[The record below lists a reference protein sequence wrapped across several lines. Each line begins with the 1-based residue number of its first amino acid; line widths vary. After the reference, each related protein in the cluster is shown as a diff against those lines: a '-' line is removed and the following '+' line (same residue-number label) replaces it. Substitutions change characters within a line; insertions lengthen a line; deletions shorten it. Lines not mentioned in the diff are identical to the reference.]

1 MCSYRAPGVRVLPFP
16 LPPLAPRSAL
26 RLLVLAP
33 ALVRETGC
41 GSGGQWRC
49 RRGSK
54 KKHTYTH
61 RHTHRHTQTHTQ
73 THRHTGTH
81 THTNTS
87 GLTTHGQNIYER
99 VQLKFVLAEK
109 APDHSPG
116 LQTIAKNF
124 ANRAKPRGEKS
135 SQKRPKLRHTRMPP
149 FGWGA

>member
-1 MCSYRAPGVRVLPFP
+1 M
-16 LPPLAPRSAL
+16 
-26 RLLVLAP
+26 
-33 ALVRETGC
+33 
-41 GSGGQWRC
+41 
-49 RRGSK
+49 RGFSLYLNLYLNMTQA
-54 KKHTYTH
+54 HTD
-61 RHTHRHTQTHTQ
+61 THRHTQTHTDTQ
-73 THRHTGTH
+73 THRDTH

-135 SQKRPKLRHTRMPP
+135 SQKRPKLRHTRMVD
-149 FGWGA
+149 FGWGAPISTCIAPTPKIQNVPKT